1 MPSKLTYFTQ
11 VSGNFTPAI
20 NGSMTI
26 FHMKGEEMILIM
38 PSITYELKE
47 NLDAMLLTQLIYNQ
61 IDINFNFM
69 GSGIFLRFAYNF

>member
-26 FHMKGEEMILIM
+26 FYMKGEEMLLIM

-47 NLDAMLLTQLIYNQ
+47 NLDTMLLAQLIYNQ
-61 IDINFNFM
+61 IESNFNSM
-69 GSGIFLRFAYNF
+69 GVGIFLRCAYNF